1 MFEDRSIRR
10 KRRYLLAAVF
20 ILLTS
25 AAFGIGYFF
34 NVDDPEALE
43 DTENP
48 SEMNLQIPDSLIN
61 PTPRKNVYEEV
72 NADSSLEQP
81 VNMPGMNYVTPI
93 TQLIFK
99 TYYKSCGHSKEK
111 ALQSASDEVN
121 MNEQQLKEK
130 YSGWDISGFSPPIVE
145 LGRTV
150 DTYCP
155 DHYIIGVDNGFI
167 AIYVYDEEGQKVMQ
181 EKTDISANTLTPED
195 QQALAGGIV
204 VDTEEQK
211 EQTLE
216 GFSN

>member
-25 AAFGIGYFF
+25 AAFGVGYFF
-34 NVDDPEALE
+34 NVDDPEAIENTE
-43 DTENP
+43 DP
-48 SEMNLQIPDSLIN
+48 STMNLQIPESLIN

-72 NADSSLEQP
+72 NADSTLEQQ
-81 VNMPGMNYVTPI
+81 VNMLGIDYVTPI

-111 ALQSASDEVN
+111 ALQSASDEAN
-121 MNEQQLKEK
+121 MNEQQLKDK
-130 YSGWDISGFSPPIVE
+130 YSGWEILGFSPPIVE
-145 LGRTV
+145 FGRTV
-150 DTYCP
+150 DAYCP

-167 AIYVYDEEGQKVMQ
+167 AIFVYDENGQKIMQ
-181 EKTDISANTLTPED
+181 EKTDISVNTLTPED
-195 QQALAGGIV
+195 QQALTGGIV